1 MTQTEVNDFL
11 DGVLGTLSNEQV
23 DEKATMI
30 RVLMCFNAAFMDIFD
45 GKFQEACAKLR
56 DV

>member
-1 MTQTEVNDFL
+1 M
-11 DGVLGTLSNEQV
+11 DGVLGTLSSEQV

-30 RVLMCFNAAFMDIFD
+30 RVLMCFNSAFMDIFD
-45 GKFQEACAKLR
+45 GDFQAACAKLR